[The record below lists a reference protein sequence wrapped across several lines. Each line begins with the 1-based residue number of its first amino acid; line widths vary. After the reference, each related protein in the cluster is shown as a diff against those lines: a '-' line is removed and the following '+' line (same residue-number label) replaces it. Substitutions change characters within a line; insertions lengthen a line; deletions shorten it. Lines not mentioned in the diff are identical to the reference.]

1 MTWTYLNRELT
12 AEEIEHHTGFVYLIT
27 NITTDRRYVGKKL
40 FHFRHKK
47 VVKGKNRWLTKLSDW
62 DSYYGSN
69 DKLKQDVVI
78 LGKENF
84 KREVLRLCMSRSEMS
99 YHEAKEQFVRDV
111 LLDESYYNEFI
122 GCKIR
127 KSKIL
132 LETCKIIVD
141 TNQNS
146 I

>member
-62 DSYYGSN
+62 DNYYGSN
-69 DKLKQDVVI
+69 DKLKQDV
-78 LGKENF
+78 
-84 KREVLRLCMSRSEMS
+84 
-99 YHEAKEQFVRDV
+99 D
-111 LLDESYYNEFI
+111 
-122 GCKIR
+122 R
-127 KSKIL
+127 KSTRL
-132 LETCKIIVD
+132 
-141 TNQNS
+141 NS
-146 I
+146 SHVVLSRMPSSA